1 MKPKN
6 RELDIRRNPCRK
18 CGARDVVSKI
28 TANANNSRFIHV
40 IRRCYN
46 CGEWLGG
53 ATYKNKAKEKQNEQR

>member
-6 RELDIRRNPCRK
+6 RELDIRRNPCRV
-18 CGARDVVSKI
+18 CGAVELVSKI

-40 IRRCYN
+40 IRRCYK

-53 ATYKNKAKEKQNEQR
+53 ATYKNKAKEEAER